1 LKILLTVHQFV
12 PEYFAG
18 TEVLT
23 FETAKELQRLGHEV
37 SVFTAF
43 PAAKSMA
50 DQERFDSYVYKG
62 LHVERFHHEF
72 VPLGEQSN
80 TLEAEYRS
88 FFFAEY
94 FRAFLMKTKPDIVH
108 FFHLARLSASAVEV
122 CWRLN
127 IPMVLTPTDFWFVC
141 PTVLLWLPDNSMCPG
156 PRMGG
161 ANCLR
166 HIAGLY
172 HPELVKTMVKYRPD
186 WLIALKM
193 LGIRH
198 GMFKNHWYTPAV
210 KAFAQ
215 RHLYMREQINRI
227 DRVMVPTRL
236 MGKILKKHGLKEQ
249 NICYAPYGMNL
260 ENLQPTGKRETLDI
274 LRLGYIGTLWE
285 HKGAHVL
292 IEAITSLDPSVKVE
306 LKIYGDQEQYPD
318 YVKKIK
324 QLAGADTRIH
334 FCGTFPNQEIAR
346 IFSDLD
352 VLVVPSLWYENTPL
366 VIYTAQAL
374 GCPVIASDLDG
385 MTEAIHHGDNGLIFR
400 PGNSAEL
407 AQAILKLYKNRNL
420 LQEISGRARR
430 PTSKQEYALQIESV
444 YREILTDKEKEEL
457 VLA

>member
-1 LKILLTVHQFV
+1 M

-43 PAAKSMA
+43 PADKPMA
-50 DQERFDSYVYKG
+50 DQERFDSYVYEG

-72 VPLGEQSN
+72 VQLGEQTN

-94 FRAFLMKTKPDIVH
+94 FRTFLMKTKPDIVH

-141 PTVLLWLPDNSMCPG
+141 PTVLLWLPDHSMCPG
-156 PRMGG
+156 PRWGG

-172 HPELVKTMVKYRPD
+172 HPEIMKVMVKRRPN
-186 WLIALKM
+186 WLIALSM

-198 GMFKNHWYTPAV
+198 GMLKNKWFAPHV
-210 KAFAQ
+210 KAISQ
-215 RHLYMREQINRI
+215 RHLYTREQMNRI
-227 DRVMVPTRL
+227 DRVLVPTRL
-236 MGKILKKHGLKEQ
+236 MGKILTKHGLTKKK
-249 NICYAPYGMNL
+249 IHYAPYGMNL
-260 ENLQPTGKRETLDI
+260 ENLQPSNKLDAGNTL
-274 LRLGYIGTLWE
+274 GV
-285 HKGAHVL
+285 HVL
-292 IEAITSLDPSVKVE
+292 IQAITSMGPSIQVE
-306 LKIYGDQEQYPD
+306 LKIYGDQDQYPE

-324 QLAGADTRIH
+324 QLAGSDARIH
-334 FCGTFPNQEIAR
+334 FCGTFPNQQIAG
-346 IFSDLD
+346 IFSGLD

-374 GCPVIASDLDG
+374 GCPVIASDLEG
-385 MTEAIHHGDNGLIFR
+385 MTEAIHREDNGLIFQ
-400 PGNSAEL
+400 PGNVTEL
-407 AQAILKLYKNRNL
+407 SQAILKLYKNRNL
-420 LQEISGRARR
+420 LQEMSNRARK
-430 PTSKQEYALQIESV
+430 PTSKQEYALQIESI
-444 YREILTDKEKEEL
+444 YREILAKKERKELIL
-457 VLA
+457 V